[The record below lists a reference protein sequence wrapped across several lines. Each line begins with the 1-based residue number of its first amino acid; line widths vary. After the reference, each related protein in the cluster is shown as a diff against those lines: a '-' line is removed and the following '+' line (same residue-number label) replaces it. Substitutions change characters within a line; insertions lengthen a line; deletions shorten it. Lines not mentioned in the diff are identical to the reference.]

1 MISPKLNNNS
11 HYYNDNNDNND
22 NNNANNNNNN
32 YYYYYSNDYDDNSNN
47 YDYITFSKSF
57 SWWLFFVNP
66 LTPKI
71 SLVILLTIC
80 HTILM
85 MSIWRICYWI
95 N

>member
-11 HYYNDNNDNND
+11 HYYNDNNDNN
-22 NNNANNNNNN
+22 NANNNNNN
-32 YYYYYSNDYDDNSNN
+32 NNNNYYYSNDYDDNSNN

-71 SLVILLTIC
+71 SLVIVLTIC

>member
-71 SLVILLTIC
+71 SLVIVLTIC

>member
-11 HYYNDNNDNND
+11 HYYNDNNDNN
-22 NNNANNNNNN
+22 NANNNNNN
-32 YYYYYSNDYDDNSNN
+32 NNNINYYYSNDYDDNSNN

-71 SLVILLTIC
+71 SQVILLTIC

-85 MSIWRICYWI
+85 MSIWRICYSI

>member
-1 MISPKLNNNS
+1 MISPKLNNNN
-11 HYYNDNNDNND
+11 HYYNDNND

-32 YYYYYSNDYDDNSNN
+32 YSNDYNDNSNN
-47 YDYITFSKSF
+47 YNYITFSKSF

-95 N
+95 P

>member
-11 HYYNDNNDNND
+11 HYNDNND

-32 YYYYYSNDYDDNSNN
+32 NNNYYYSNDYDDNSNN

-71 SLVILLTIC
+71 SLVIVLTIC

>member
-11 HYYNDNNDNND
+11 HYYNDNNDNN
-22 NNNANNNNNN
+22 NANNNNNN
-32 YYYYYSNDYDDNSNN
+32 NNNYYSNDYDDNSNN

-71 SLVILLTIC
+71 SLVIVLTIC

>member
-11 HYYNDNNDNND
+11 HYYNDNN
-22 NNNANNNNNN
+22 NANNNNNN
-32 YYYYYSNDYDDNSNN
+32 NNNYSNYYDDNSNN
-47 YDYITFSKSF
+47 YNYITFSKSF
-57 SWWLFFVNP
+57 SWWLFVNP

-71 SLVILLTIC
+71 LLVILLTIC

-85 MSIWRICYWI
+85 MSIWRIWYWI

>member
-11 HYYNDNNDNND
+11 HYYNDNNDNNNANH
-22 NNNANNNNNN
+22 NNNSNN
-32 YYYYYSNDYDDNSNN
+32 YSNDYDDNSNN
-47 YDYITFSKSF
+47 YNYITFSKSF

-66 LTPKI
+66 LTPRI

>member
-11 HYYNDNNDNND
+11 HYYNDNNDNN
-22 NNNANNNNNN
+22 NANNNNNN
-32 YYYYYSNDYDDNSNN
+32 NNNNYYYYSNDYDDNSNN

-71 SLVILLTIC
+71 SLVIVLTIC